1 MPPRWQNFIYFPISK
16 FCYEKYP
23 SNAIP
28 RERKCHWI
36 IRYIQNL
43 IRCKRTLLFR
53 GLQVTHST
61 QFPLI
66 QGKRFFSPLPKTRL
80 LNILVNFWT
89 CSNFC
94 LGDRNCMKIKA
105 CCIQVY
111 LVFRIRVGRS
121 IPAMWAKLWNNAS
134 SAAGVWFNA
143 KELWE
148 GHLTK
153 HPAIAVSETTDNDL
167 SVTLGMQLS
176 ESANAHSQHRKGQK
190 LSRGS
195 WPQPGQQQW
204 LATVHSSQ
212 YKPWRNRPWTVR
224 GLHTV
229 WTPKGKH
236 TSEAV
241 DLPGAPHW
249 VWHEVGR
256 LLSHGKYVLV
266 ETVLSRKWTPGG
278 SQWSVQHLRC
288 RKRRMAERNTVDI
301 VYLEFS
307 KAFNTIC
314 HNVLVEE

>member
-16 FCYEKYP
+16 FYYEKYP
-23 SNAIP
+23 SNATTP

-66 QGKRFFSPLPKTRL
+66 QGKRFFSALPKTRL

-94 LGDRNCMKIKA
+94 LGDRTCMKIKV

-121 IPAMWAKLWNNAS
+121 IPAMWAKLWKNAS

-167 SVTLGMQLS
+167 SVTLGVQLS
-176 ESANAHSQHRKGQK
+176 ESANAHSQHRKG
-190 LSRGS
+190 
-195 WPQPGQQQW
+195 PEAQPRVMTTAW
-204 LATVHSSQ
+204 TAAVTCHSAQFPVKTLEKQTLESQ
-212 YKPWRNRPWTVR
+212 RP
-224 GLHTV
+224 
-229 WTPKGKH
+229 
-236 TSEAV
+236 
-241 DLPGAPHW
+241 
-249 VWHEVGR
+249 
-256 LLSHGKYVLV
+256 SH
-266 ETVLSRKWTPGG
+266 
-278 SQWSVQHLRC
+278 SV
-288 RKRRMAERNTVDI
+288 N
-301 VYLEFS
+301 S
-307 KAFNTIC
+307 
-314 HNVLVEE
+314 